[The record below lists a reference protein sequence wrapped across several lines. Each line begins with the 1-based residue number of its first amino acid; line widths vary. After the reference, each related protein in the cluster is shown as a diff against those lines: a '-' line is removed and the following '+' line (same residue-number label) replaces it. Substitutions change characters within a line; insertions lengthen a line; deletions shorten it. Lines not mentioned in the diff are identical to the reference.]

1 MVIQIENWRLKNA
14 EKVRQSITR
23 KQLREIKSMYENLY
37 IDISKQIANEKDII
51 NKQRLTLLQRD
62 INSRVK
68 QLNQDI
74 QNHIVR
80 DIRTISNEVVQD
92 KRSYLKQCG
101 FEEKDIVNA
110 FFYVPE
116 NVVQNITTG
125 NIYQKGWTL
134 SKAIWGYNKKTQKT
148 LSNIISY
155 GTAQQ
160 KSAYDIAKEIEQYV
174 KPSAKKPSRTIHKW
188 RYARQTDVDAG
199 RANSVGEKI
208 KDTFYIGRV
217 DYNAQRLARTMVSH
231 AYEQSF
237 MAVNEHDPFVMG
249 YRWLT
254 SNFHGRVCDIC
265 RERAETDQYGL
276 GAGVFPK
283 DELPLDHPNGM
294 CTFEA
299 VIPDSMTTIADKIGK
314 WYQSPSGTYPDID
327 NYVLDFM

>member
-1 MVIQIENWRLKNA
+1 MIQINWRLKNA

-23 KQLREIKSMYENLY
+23 KQLKEIKSMYENLY
-37 IDISKQIANEKDII
+37 IDISRQIANEKDIL

-68 QLNQDI
+68 QLNMDI

-80 DIRTISNEVVQD
+80 DIRTISNEVVHD

-101 FEEKDIVNA
+101 FEDKDIVNA

-116 NVVQNITTG
+116 NVVQNIITG

-148 LSNIISY
+148 LSKIISY
-155 GTAQQ
+155 GTAQN

-188 RYARQTDVDAG
+188 RYARQTDVEAG
-199 RANSVGEKI
+199 RAQYVGEKI
-208 KDTFYIGRV
+208 KDSFYIGRV

-237 MAVNEHDPFVMG
+237 MTVNEHDPFVTG

-276 GAGVFPK
+276 GAGIFPK

-299 VIPDSMTTIADKIGK
+299 VIPDDMTTIADKIGK
-314 WYQSPSGTYPDID
+314 WYQSPSDTYPDID

>member
-1 MVIQIENWRLKNA
+1 MIQIANWRLKNA

-23 KQLREIKSMYENLY
+23 KELREIKKMYENLY
-37 IDISKQIANEKDII
+37 IDISRQISNEKDII

-116 NVVQNITTG
+116 NVVQNIITG

-148 LSNIISY
+148 LSKIISY

-160 KSAYDIAKEIEQYV
+160 KSAYDIAKDSFQERKTTDDQRKSMMDAKVRQDAKEESNSN
-174 KPSAKKPSRTIHKW
+174 SARKNMIARMTGGKK
-188 RYARQTDVDAG
+188 
-199 RANSVGEKI
+199 
-208 KDTFYIGRV
+208 
-217 DYNAQRLARTMVSH
+217 
-231 AYEQSF
+231 
-237 MAVNEHDPFVMG
+237 
-249 YRWLT
+249 
-254 SNFHGRVCDIC
+254 
-265 RERAETDQYGL
+265 
-276 GAGVFPK
+276 
-283 DELPLDHPNGM
+283 
-294 CTFEA
+294 
-299 VIPDSMTTIADKIGK
+299 
-314 WYQSPSGTYPDID
+314 
-327 NYVLDFM
+327 

>member
-1 MVIQIENWRLKNA
+1 
-14 EKVRQSITR
+14 
-23 KQLREIKSMYENLY
+23 MYENLY
-37 IDISKQIANEKDII
+37 IDISRQIANEKDII

-92 KRSYLKQCG
+92 KRSYLKKCG

-125 NIYQKGWTL
+125 NIYQKCWTL
-134 SKAIWGYNKKTQKT
+134 SKAIWGYNKKTQQT
-148 LSNIISY
+148 LSKIISY

-160 KSAYDIAKEIEQYV
+160 KSVYDIAKEIEQYV
-174 KPSAKKPSRTIHKW
+174 KPSAKKPSRTISKW

-199 RANSVGEKI
+199 RANIVGEKI
-208 KDTFYIGRV
+208 RDTFYIGRV

-237 MAVNEHDPFVMG
+237 MAVNEHD
-249 YRWLT
+249 
-254 SNFHGRVCDIC
+254 IC

-276 GAGVFPK
+276 GVGVFPK

-327 NYVLDFM
+327 NYALDFM